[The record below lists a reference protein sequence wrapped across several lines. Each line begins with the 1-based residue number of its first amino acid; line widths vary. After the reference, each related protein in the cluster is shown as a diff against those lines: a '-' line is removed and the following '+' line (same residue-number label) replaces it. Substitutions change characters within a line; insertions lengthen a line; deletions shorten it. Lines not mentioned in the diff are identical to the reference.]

1 MKKLWGFIPAFAV
14 FIALSIVAFY
24 GGIILLLSGGRAWL
38 PLFFFVLLFLFF
50 LFILSKQIGNAKRW
64 KQTAVVFVVL
74 AVILAVWPLYQA
86 YLNSIPG
93 VSAEVDIYSYMPFQ
107 EDSKLNVLDE
117 EPEIQ
122 FERDF
127 PRLDGAT
134 ALYPVYAA
142 AAEMLYPED
151 WYEPTDSEVMVNTTP
166 VAYSNL
172 FEGKVDAVFAAAPSQ
187 GQLKTADAKGLELTL
202 TPIGKEA
209 FVFFVHADN
218 PVESL
223 SSEDL
228 RMIYSGEI
236 TDWSSVGG
244 DAKEIRAFQRP
255 EDSGSQT
262 ALLRFMGEVP
272 VVEAPRENIEE
283 GMGGIID
290 QVAEYKNHK
299 NAIGYTFRFYGEEM
313 AANEL
318 IQYLAID
325 GIVPS
330 VDAIQ
335 KDEYP
340 LTSEFYIVTTQYSSP
355 EALVLAA
362 WFTSAQGQRLV
373 EKAGYVPLDSSGE

>member
-50 LFILSKQIGNAKRW
+50 LFILYKQIGNAKRW

-86 YLNSIPG
+86 YLDSIPG

-134 ALYPVYAA
+134 ALYPIYAA

-151 WYEPTDSEVMVNTTP
+151 WYEPSDSEVVVNTTP

-330 VDAIQ
+330 VGAIR

-355 EALVLAA
+355 EALLLAA

>member
-1 MKKLWGFIPAFAV
+1 MKKLWSLVPAFAI
-14 FIALSIVAFY
+14 FIALSIVGFF
-24 GGIILLLSGGRAWL
+24 GGIVLLLSGERAWL

-50 LFILSKQIGNAKRW
+50 IFLLSKRIGDAKKW
-64 KQTAVVFVVL
+64 KQTGAVFGVL
-74 AVILAVWPLYQA
+74 AIMLAIWPLYQA
-86 YLNSIPG
+86 YLDSIPS

-117 EPEIQ
+117 EPELR
-122 FERDF
+122 FEGDL

-134 ALYPVYAA
+134 ALYPIYAA
-142 AAEMLYPED
+142 AAEMMYPED
-151 WYEPTDSEVMVNTTP
+151 WYEPSDSEVMVNTTP
-166 VAYSNL
+166 FAYSNL
-172 FEGKVDAVFAAAPSQ
+172 FEGEVDAIFAAAPSQ
-187 GQLKTADAKGLELTL
+187 GQLKTADAKGLKLTL

-244 DAKEIRAFQRP
+244 EAEEIRAFQRP

-262 ALLRFMGEVP
+262 ALLQFMGDVP
-272 VVEAPRENIEE
+272 VMKAPRENIEE

-299 NAIGYTFRFYGEEM
+299 NALGFTFRFYGEEM
-313 AANEL
+313 AGNEV
-318 IQYLAID
+318 IRYLAID

-330 VDAIQ
+330 VNAVRY
-335 KDEYP
+335 DEYP
-340 LTSEFYIVTTQYSSP
+340 LTSEFYIVTTQHSSP
-355 EALVLAA
+355 EALKLAQ

-373 EKAGYVPLDSSGE
+373 EKAGYVPLNSSRE

>member
-134 ALYPVYAA
+134 ALYPIYAA

-330 VDAIQ
+330 VDAIR

>member
-1 MKKLWGFIPAFAV
+1 MKKLWSLIPAFAIFV
-14 FIALSIVAFY
+14 ALSIIGFF
-24 GGIILLLSGGRAWL
+24 GGIMILLSGERAWL

-50 LFILSKQIGNAKRW
+50 IFLLSKRIGDAKRW
-64 KQTAVVFVVL
+64 KQTAIVFVVL
-74 AVILAVWPLYQA
+74 AIMLAVWPLYQA
-86 YLNSIPG
+86 YLESIPG

-117 EPEIQ
+117 EPELQ
-122 FERDF
+122 FEGDL

-134 ALYPVYAA
+134 ALYPIYAA

-151 WYEPTDSEVMVNTTP
+151 WYEPSDSEVMVNTTP
-166 VAYSNL
+166 FAYSNL
-172 FEGKVDAVFAAAPSQ
+172 FEGEVDAIFAAAPSQ
-187 GQLKTADAKGLELTL
+187 GQLKTADVKGLELTL

-223 SSEDL
+223 SSENL

-244 DAKEIRAFQRP
+244 DTEEIRAFQRP

-262 ALLRFMGEVP
+262 ALLQFMGEVP
-272 VVEAPRENIEE
+272 VMEAPRENIEE
-283 GMGGIID
+283 GMGGIIN

-299 NAIGYTFRFYGEEM
+299 NALGFTFRFYGEEM
-313 AANEL
+313 TSNES
-318 IQYLAID
+318 IQYVAID

-330 VDAIQ
+330 VDAIRD
-335 KDEYP
+335 DEYP
-340 LTSEFYIVTTQYSSP
+340 LTSEFYIVTTQHSSP
-355 EALVLAA
+355 EALELAQ
-362 WFTSAQGQRLV
+362 WFTSGQGQRLV
-373 EKAGYVPLDSSGE
+373 EKAGYVPLNSSGE